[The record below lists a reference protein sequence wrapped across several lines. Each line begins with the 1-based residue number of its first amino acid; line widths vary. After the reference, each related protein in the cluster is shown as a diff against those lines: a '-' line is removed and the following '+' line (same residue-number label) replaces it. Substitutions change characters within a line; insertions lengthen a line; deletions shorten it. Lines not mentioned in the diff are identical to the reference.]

1 MFLDLMK
8 MCPTFRG
15 LTRDHDRLSSV
26 RLVPALVV
34 ASGFTAENLRFGDLC
49 KMVDCSS
56 EQNTHGSYER
66 SCLQHSIQILY
77 ATPPS
82 SRWWDTMYGMWKSFF
97 LQTEDEGHVVLIF
110 L

>member
-8 MCPTFRG
+8 ICPTFRG

-56 EQNTHGSYER
+56 EQNTHGSLR
-66 SCLQHSIQILY
+66 KKLSATQHSNIICHSTVFAMVGY
-77 ATPPS
+77 DI
-82 SRWWDTMYGMWKSFF
+82 WHVEDFF
-97 LQTEDEGHVVLIF
+97 LQTEDEGHVVLTF